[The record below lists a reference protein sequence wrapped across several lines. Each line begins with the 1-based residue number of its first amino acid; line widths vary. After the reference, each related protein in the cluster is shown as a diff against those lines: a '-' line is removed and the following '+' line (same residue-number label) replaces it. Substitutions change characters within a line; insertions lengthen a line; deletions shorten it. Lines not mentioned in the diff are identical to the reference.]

1 MIYLGVE
8 TAEPEIDEEVLDDV
22 DLDSLLN
29 EEKQIVIYNDDYNT
43 FQHVIVCLV
52 KYCKHNQLQAEQ
64 CAHIIH
70 NNGKCSV
77 KGGSYDK
84 LKPIHEA
91 LLENGLNS
99 KIE

>member
-1 MIYLGVE
+1 MICTGIEIL
-8 TAEPEIDEEVLDDV
+8 EPEIDEEVLADI
-22 DLDSLLN
+22 DLDELID
-29 EEKQIVIYNDDYNT
+29 EEKQIIIYNDDVNT
-43 FQHVIVCLV
+43 FQHVIGCLI
-52 KYCKHNQLQAEQ
+52 KYCKHNELQAEQ

-77 KGGSYDK
+77 KGGSYTK